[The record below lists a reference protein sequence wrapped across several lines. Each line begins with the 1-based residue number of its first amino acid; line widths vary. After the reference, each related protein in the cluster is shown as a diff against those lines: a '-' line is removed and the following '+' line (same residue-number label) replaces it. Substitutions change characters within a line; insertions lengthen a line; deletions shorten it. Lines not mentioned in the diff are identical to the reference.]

1 MKRMLINATQPEE
14 LRVALVDGQRLFD
27 LDIENRT
34 REQTKAN
41 IYKARITR
49 VEPSLEAAFVEF
61 GSERHGFLPLKEISR
76 QYFKPKSEGGRQQ
89 IQDLVHEGQELI
101 VQVDKEERGTKG
113 AALTTFLSLAGS
125 YLVLMP
131 NNPRAGGISRRIE
144 GDERDELRDALSSL
158 NIAPGMG
165 VIVRTAGVGRSSED
179 LQWDLDHRMKTWEA
193 IQQAAESVSAPALLW
208 QENNLVQRSLR
219 DYLRNDIGEVLIDT
233 QEAFNEAAAFMDS
246 VMPQLRSKLKLYHDP
261 IPLFNRYQI
270 ESQIESAFQREVR
283 LPSGGA
289 IVIDPTE
296 ALVSIDINSA
306 RATKGADIEETALNT
321 NLEAAEEIARQLR
334 LRDMGG
340 LIVIDFI
347 DMSAA
352 RNQKAVENKIRE
364 VLESDRARIQ
374 LGRISRF
381 GLLEMSRQR
390 MRPSLEETTTL
401 PCPRCHGQGR
411 IRDVRSLALSVL
423 RIMEEEAQKDRSAI
437 VRAIVPVA
445 MGSFLL
451 NEKRAELTAIE
462 KRTRTRL
469 VVIPTAALETPHFEV
484 QRIREDQAAAEAD
497 VASHELAE
505 QFTEDQPEPTL
516 EARPVKPLPEAVVK
530 AIIPTAPPPLA
541 ARQAAAAEEASA
553 AAAIPAPE
561 PARAPAPVQSQPA
574 APAPSGFLSRL
585 VRSLFGGPETT
596 ALPQQQPAA
605 PARSSAPAQ
614 QPSAGMPARSADP
627 LSPALDG
634 TEQTARS
641 GGEERGRRRRRR
653 RGEGRGEA
661 RGEGRGEAGVE
672 GQPEARGEA
681 GARTEGR
688 ADSRSAEPR
697 TGGRGERRSGQ
708 DDQGRTARPQDAQRE
723 PGPPARS
730 ASGQEARSAS
740 TQDARADQRPARDS
754 SDGRPDEKRGGRGGR
769 GSADGQADAGPLA
782 RQQRDVEDDDD
793 HDDNVIAR
801 REIREAVD
809 LGTFARSE
817 QEIGRSRRRPRR
829 HRGPRGN
836 EAEIAEALAETAA
849 ASAPGATD
857 AAAAQSGEPSAGGDA
872 TAPQSVVNAEAAN
885 ASSGAT
891 AISAPPVQRA
901 PRPPEPNPQVEI
913 IEFKIEP
920 RARQLA
926 PRHRAANDPRE
937 LRRQQRLAQLQGGAA
952 PAHAAPAAA
961 QPAAPAPVPAPAATP
976 AVVAE
981 VPQMAAEPMEHSA
994 DIDGAAANSA
1004 AVEIA
1009 ASETATAS
1017 PATDVATAASGT
1029 ERTTE

>member
-158 NIAPGMG
+158 NIPPGMG

-193 IQQAAESVSAPALLW
+193 IQQAAESVSSPALLW

-246 VMPQLRSKLKLYHDP
+246 VMPQLRSKLKLYRDP

-505 QFTEDQPEPTL
+505 QFTEDQPEQTL

-541 ARQAAAAEEASA
+541 ARQAAAEEASA
-553 AAAIPAPE
+553 AQVQAPE
-561 PARAPAPVQSQPA
+561 PARAPAPIQSQAP

-585 VRSLFGGPETT
+585 VRSLFGAPEAAT
-596 ALPQQQPAA
+596 QQQPA
-605 PARSSAPAQ
+605 SAAQPGMPAQ
-614 QPSAGMPARSADP
+614 QAGTAAPGRST
-627 LSPALDG
+627 ALASTAQDG
-634 TEQTARS
+634 PEQTAR
-641 GGEERGRRRRRR
+641 GGAEERGRRRRRR
-653 RGEGRGEA
+653 RGEGRGEGRGEA
-661 RGEGRGEAGVE
+661 RGEGRGETGGE
-672 GQPEARGEA
+672 GQPEGRSDAA
-681 GARTEGR
+681 GRTDGR
-688 ADSRSAEPR
+688 ADGRSAEPR
-697 TGGRGERRSGQ
+697 ADGRGERRPDH
-708 DDQGRTARPQDAQRE
+708 DDQGRSPRPQDTQRE
-723 PGPPARS
+723 LGPARS
-730 ASGQEARSAS
+730 AIGQEARSAIG
-740 TQDARADQRPARDS
+740 QEARADQRPARES
-754 SDGRPDEKRGGRGGR
+754 RDGRPDERRGARGGAGR
-769 GSADGQADAGPLA
+769 AAAAGPLA
-782 RQQRDVEDDDD
+782 GQQRDVEDDDD

-801 REIREAVD
+801 REILEAVD
-809 LGTFARSE
+809 LGAFARSE

-836 EAEIAEALAETAA
+836 EAELAEALAEAGAPASAEA
-849 ASAPGATD
+849 ASS
-857 AAAAQSGEPSAGGDA
+857 QLGESSSSGDA
-872 TAPQSVVNAEAAN
+872 TAPQGVVNDDAAS
-885 ASSGAT
+885 ASSGT
-891 AISAPPVQRA
+891 AAIGTPPVPRA

-952 PAHAAPAAA
+952 ATATPPAP
-961 QPAAPAPVPAPAATP
+961 QPATPVAVPMAVPAATQS
-976 AVVAE
+976 VVAE
-981 VPQMAAEPMEHSA
+981 APLLAAESVAH
-994 DIDGAAANSA
+994 GATDDDSS
-1004 AVEIA
+1004 
-1009 ASETATAS
+1009 SETATAS
-1017 PATDVATAASGT
+1017 PATDPTPAASGT
-1029 ERTTE
+1029 GPSTD